1 MFQDACI
8 LVDPAYETFHPFM
21 CTPFP
26 ETTRDPGEI
35 RFNVAFKKA
44 RVILNFHISNFTF
57 LCVLIIIF
65 NENLGGN
72 RAALWHAQE

>member
-44 RVILNFHISNFTF
+44 RVILNFHISHFKFYIF
-57 LCVLIIIF
+57 LCF
-65 NENLGGN
+65 NNN
-72 RAALWHAQE
+72 FQ

>member
-1 MFQDACI
+1 METNMFQDACI

-44 RVILNFHISNFTF
+44 RVILNFHIPNFKFYIF
-57 LCVLIIIF
+57 LCF
-65 NENLGGN
+65 NNN
-72 RAALWHAQE
+72 FQ